1 MNFNALKVLVLHEN
15 CGIKRPGRLTI
26 NLLSD
31 TYVLDA
37 KEAKELLKNCTSEKI
52 IKIYKFQ

>member
-1 MNFNALKVLVLHEN
+1 MLHEN
-15 CGIKRPGRLTI
+15 CGIQRPGRLTI